1 MPRMTFAE
9 ALIDGLV
16 WALRSDPN
24 AVILGRGLTGHGAEA
39 DAQKP
44 LMDEF
49 GDRITDPP
57 TSEQAMTSLGI
68 GAAIAGTPMLVHYGT
83 ASFALEAWNQF
94 VNEAGNAHYMSGG
107 QLEVPVVFHVFHG
120 IRGGGGPQHSVSPHA
135 MMANAPGIE
144 IVMPASPMDAKG
156 LMRAAMKSRNPT
168 FFFNHTM
175 LLGLEEDVPE
185 GDFEIPLGKAA
196 VKRRGRDVTVVALS
210 KMVPEALSAAETLA
224 KDGID
229 VEVVD
234 LRTLCPLDEN
244 TVLDSV
250 KKTGRLV
257 VADEGSIV
265 CGAASEV
272 AAFVAEKA
280 FASLKAPVARVA
292 RAMVPVPFSPPLE
305 AAVMPG
311 AQQIVDACLKCVKTR
326 QPIAG

>member
-9 ALIDGLV
+9 ALIEGLV
-16 WALRSDPN
+16 YSLRADPA

-49 GDRITDPP
+49 SDRITDPP
-57 TSEQAMTSLGI
+57 TSEQVMTSLGI
-68 GAAIAGTPMLVHYGT
+68 GAAMAGTPVLVHYGT

-120 IRGGGGPQHSVSPHA
+120 IRGGGGPQHSISPHA
-135 MMANAPGIE
+135 MLANAPGIE
-144 IVMPASPMDAKG
+144 IVMPASPTDAKG

-175 LLGLEEDVPE
+175 LLGLEEDVPA

-210 KMVPEALSAAETLA
+210 KMVSEALNAAETLA
-224 KDGID
+224 KSGIE

-234 LRTLCPLDEN
+234 LRTLCPLDEA
-244 TVLDSV
+244 TVLESV
-250 KKTGRLV
+250 KRTGRLV
-257 VADEGSIV
+257 VADEGSII

-280 FASLKAPVARVA
+280 FSALKAPVARVA

-311 AQQIVDACLKCVKTR
+311 AQQIVDACLKCVKARET
-326 QPIAG
+326 ISG

>member
-16 WALRSDPN
+16 WSLRSMPN
-24 AVILGRGLTGHGAEA
+24 AVILGRGMTGHGAEA

-68 GAAIAGTPMLVHYGT
+68 GAAIAGVPILVHYGT
-83 ASFALEAWNQF
+83 ASFAMEAWNQL

-107 QLEVPVVFHVFHG
+107 QLKVPVVFHVFHG
-120 IRGGGGPQHSVSPHA
+120 VRGGGGPQHSLSPHA

-144 IVMPASPMDAKG
+144 IVMPASPTDAMG
-156 LMRAAMKSRNPT
+156 LLRAAMKSPNPT
-168 FFFNHTM
+168 FFFNHTQ
-175 LLGLEEDVPE
+175 LLSLDEEVPA
-185 GDFEIPLGKAA
+185 GDFEIPLGQAA
-196 VKRRGRDVTVVALS
+196 VKRKGRDVTVVALS
-210 KMVPEALSAAETLA
+210 KMVSESLAAAETLA
-224 KDGID
+224 KEGID

-234 LRTLCPLDEN
+234 LRTLCPLDEK
-244 TVLDSV
+244 TVLESV
-250 KKTGRLV
+250 GRTGRLV
-257 VADEGSIV
+257 VADEGSII

-280 FASLKAPVARVA
+280 FQSLKAPIARVA
-292 RAMVPVPFSPPLE
+292 RPMVPMPFSPPL
-305 AAVMPG
+305 
-311 AQQIVDACLKCVKTR
+311 
-326 QPIAG
+326 